1 MKNKIYPKTIFL
13 LKIFVLYLFLL
24 TKSYSD
30 NLKINDDWVFIGN
43 DTAPVKIKIFSS
55 FTCPHC
61 ANFHMDVVPKIKKNY
76 VDSGKVQLIF
86 LDFPLDQ
93 AAFNASKLLHCADKN
108 KQMNFMDLIYENQVK
123 WANGSDINVINE
135 NLKKISKSL
144 GIDSIKFDQCLANES
159 ISDKILNERINSHK
173 KYNISSTPT
182 IIINE
187 KKLEG
192 GSDFKNIKKKIEKL
206 I

>member
-1 MKNKIYPKTIFL
+1 MKNKINLKIIFL
-13 LKIFVLYLFLL
+13 FKIFIIYLFLL

-30 NLKINDDWVFIGN
+30 NLKIKDDWIFIGKN
-43 DTAPVKIKIFSS
+43 VAPIKIKIFSS

-93 AAFNASKLLHCADKN
+93 AAFNASKLLHCTDKS
-108 KQMNFMDLIYENQVK
+108 KQMNFMNLIYENQIK
-123 WANGSDINVINE
+123 WANGSNINEINE
-135 NLKKISKSL
+135 NLKEIVKNL
-144 GIDSIKFDQCLANES
+144 GIDSIKFDQCLINES
-159 ISDKILNERINSHK
+159 ISDKILNGRIDSHQ
-173 KYNISSTPT
+173 KYNINSTPT
-182 IIINE
+182 IVINE
-187 KKLEG
+187 KKLED
-192 GSDFKNIKKKIEKL
+192 GSDFKNIKEKIEKL